1 MGLAQYEQDNFMGA
15 VLQGTACTRLA
26 GGATRA
32 SALET
37 AQHVQGFADH
47 THLDPVLVTQFF
59 LGGIT

>member
-1 MGLAQYEQDNFMGA
+1 MGA

-37 AQHVQGFADH
+37 AQHFQGFADD